1 MNDVLIH
8 SVTWEEHLSLLRQ
21 VFARLQEVGK
31 VAKPTKCSSE
41 NFIHKNIAEQSGL
54 LVCPD
59 NGAVSIAT
67 VSFSSKFLGQ
77 CSVDLELQG
86 ETYHGVNLKVL
97 PDLCANVI
105 SGHNFLQNYFV
116 LEIAFEGYRPPLRI
130 CGLTAA
136 KVPAPSLFSNLAPD
150 CKPIAVKSRRY
161 SEADK
166 LFIESETARM
176 LREEIIRPSRSP
188 WSAQVLVI
196 KGEHHKKRMAV
207 DYSQTINRFTGLDA
221 YPLPHIDETVNN
233 VARFKVYSTP
243 DLRSAYH
250 QVGLTEEEKP
260 YSAFEACGKL
270 FEFNRIPFGVTN
282 GVASFQI
289 VIDGILEKEGVKGT
303 FAYVDDVCVCGDS
316 EEEHDKNLKHF
327 MYVARR
333 YNLTLNLEKCSFR
346 LRSIKLLG
354 YLIQEGENRPDPE
367 RLEPLLKLPLPSNTG
382 SLRRTMG
389 MLAHYSRWVLGFS
402 EKIRPLSHA
411 NGFPL
416 SAAAKAFEG
425 LKQDIAEA
433 VVRAIDPTAPFAVET
448 DASDHAIAATV
459 TQNDQPVAFFSR
471 TLSNS
476 EQRHSSVKKEAYA
489 IVEALRKWRYYLI
502 GRHFRLVT
510 DQRSVAFMFNSKSAD
525 KIKNDKIARWRVEL
539 SCYHYDTVYRPSKQN
554 IPTDAFSRVCGATNV
569 DELKE
574 LHDNLCHP
582 EVSRMAHFDRCRNL
596 PYSVEELKKMT
607 NSCSAC
613 SELKPRFCKFDCG
626 HLIKATQ
633 PFERLKIDFKGPLTS
648 HSRNKYI
655 LTVVDEFSRFPFAF
669 PCSDMTTGT
678 DALVVDKFPSDLYV
692 YGLGTTAKFLEEKGI
707 KLAEKITSDNLSNI
721 GIPMG
726 SDVYHKFIKGKDEKQ
741 GMNLLMSAGGYLLT
755 GPVLRLKQP
764 IPLDNQQA
772 NPMMVA
778 WLGEQSPLQF
788 RDMSEDELDPTV
800 HKLWNLATFDI
811 VPKEPSPDNDWTY
824 KQYLDSVVYRDN
836 EYWLRLP
843 WKLNHL
849 QLPVNHFMAQNQLRS
864 QVFPSKK

>member
-1 MNDVLIH
+1 MLATLAGISPSCLNKSVLSSKSNGIPV
-8 SVTWEEHLSLLRQ
+8 SALIDT
-21 VFARLQEVGK
+21 G
-31 VAKPTKCSSE
+31 SSE

-54 LVCPD
+54 LVYPD

-97 PDLCANVI
+97 PDLCADVI
-105 SGHNFLQNYFV
+105 SGHNFLQNHFV

-150 CKPIAVKSRRY
+150 CKSIAVKSRRY

-221 YPLPHIDETVNN
+221 YPLPHIDEIVNN

-243 DLRSAYH
+243 DLRSAYQ

-260 YSAFEACGKL
+260 YTAFEACGKL

-416 SAAAKAFEG
+416 SAAAAKAFEG

-448 DASDHAIAATV
+448 DASDHAIAATL

-607 NSCSAC
+607 NSCSAF

-678 DALVVDKFPSDLYV
+678 VIQCLVQLFAIFGMPAYIHSDRGTSFMSVLKNFLLKKGVATSITTLYSPKGNGQPEKYNGIIWKTVLLALRTRGLDVSQCEVVLPDALHSIRSLLCTSTNCTPYKRFFRHTRRSTSGRTLP
-692 YGLGTTAKFLEEKGI
+692 TW
-707 KLAEKITSDNLSNI
+707 LACR
-721 GIPMG
+721 
-726 SDVYHKFIKGKDEKQ
+726 
-741 GMNLLMSAGGYLLT
+741 
-755 GPVLRLKQP
+755 GPVLLKCQVRQSKND
-764 IPLDNQQA
+764 PLVDEVEVVDV
-772 NPMMVA
+772 NP
-778 WLGEQSPLQF
+778 E
-788 RDMSEDELDPTV
+788 
-800 HKLWNLATFDI
+800 
-811 VPKEPSPDNDWTY
+811 
-824 KQYLDSVVYRDN
+824 
-836 EYWLRLP
+836 
-843 WKLNHL
+843 
-849 QLPVNHFMAQNQLRS
+849 
-864 QVFPSKK
+864 